1 MSAWRWGVFKVSQF
15 VATGLILVTRALA
28 YATAGALTT
37 QELGRASAGRWS
49 DFGMN
54 EAYVLSGLFMWEENF
69 YGRFLKREDHILIV
83 GSGSG
88 RDLIGLRRAGYRA
101 DGLEPSAKAV
111 ALART
116 MLTKAGV
123 EADFHVGWI
132 ETTPITDKYDVFIF
146 SWYCYS
152 YICDRATRIGALR
165 AATRHLAPGGRI
177 ILSYT
182 VTEPVTRYLP
192 RGVAE
197 RVGRLTGTDWRPL
210 PTDIIMFEH
219 GGLHFEHQFLPGEI
233 EYEVA
238 SVGLRIA
245 AHQVGADGLI
255 MLMAAALRP

>member
-37 QELGRASAGRWS
+37 KELGRASAGRWS

-111 ALART
+111 ELART
-116 MLTKAGV
+116 MLVKTGV
-123 EADFHVGWI
+123 EADVHHGGI
-132 ETTPITDKYDVFIF
+132 ESAALQGFYDVFIF

-152 YICDRATRIGALR
+152 YIPDRALRVAALKAVR
-165 AATRHLAPGGRI
+165 AHLAPEGRI
-177 ILSYT
+177 LLSYT
-182 VTEPVTRYLP
+182 VCEPVTRTLP
-192 RGVAE
+192 TAVASS
-197 RVGRLTGTDWRPL
+197 VARLTGAGWTPES
-210 PTDIIMFEH
+210 TDIVFFER
-219 GGLHFEHQFLPGEI
+219 GGLHFEHQFVPGQI
-233 EYEVA
+233 EEEARLA
-238 SVGLRIA
+238 SLKIL
-245 AHQVGADGLI
+245 AHQCGDDGFVALTVAD
-255 MLMAAALRP
+255 

>member
-116 MLTKAGV
+116 MLTQAGV
-123 EADFHVGWI
+123 EAAVN
-132 ETTPITDKYDVFIF
+132 
-146 SWYCYS
+146 
-152 YICDRATRIGALR
+152 
-165 AATRHLAPGGRI
+165 
-177 ILSYT
+177 
-182 VTEPVTRYLP
+182 
-192 RGVAE
+192 
-197 RVGRLTGTDWRPL
+197 
-210 PTDIIMFEH
+210 H
-219 GGLHFEHQFLPGEI
+219 GGIESAARQGAYDAFL
-233 EYEVA
+233 
-238 SVGLRIA
+238 S
-245 AHQVGADGLI
+245 
-255 MLMAAALRP
+255 